1 MTWYQIATIIIL
13 GYFLIG
19 ALIVIGMLENSE
31 GRALEMK
38 EWPDKSN
45 QNEGPVPP
53 LILSV
58 LNTIKLIP
66 PQPVT
71 AVIL

>member
-38 EWPDKSN
+38 EWPDK
-45 QNEGPVPP
+45 E
-53 LILSV
+53 
-58 LNTIKLIP
+58 KLISIANWP
-66 PQPVT
+66 FVLFGAFLQR
-71 AVIL
+71 IMRI